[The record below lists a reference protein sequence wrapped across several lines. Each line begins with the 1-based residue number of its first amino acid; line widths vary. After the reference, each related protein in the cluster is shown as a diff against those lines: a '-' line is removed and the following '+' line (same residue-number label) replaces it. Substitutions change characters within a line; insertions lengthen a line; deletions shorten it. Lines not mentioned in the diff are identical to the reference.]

1 MKRQLKIK
9 KLSIVISFKDEEQNI
24 VELTERIQDSVS
36 KLKSY
41 ELIFV
46 NDNSSDRSEELIKKL
61 MKVNKNVVLV
71 NMSRTFG
78 VSECVLAGMEVST
91 GDAVI
96 YMDADLQD
104 PPELIPHL
112 VSAFEESNC
121 EIVHTVRTARLSES
135 RIKMFVTKL
144 GYRYLNRAYPFQ
156 IEAEA
161 GDYKLLSRK
170 IVNLLLLHSEQ
181 LPFLRGLIANLGYP
195 QCQIEYVRQPRGDG
209 AKNTKFRL
217 FSTKWMRG
225 HLDRTLISF
234 TDIPLKFS
242 LVLGFFLSISS
253 ALMIFVVII
262 MKIIGLSIPGW
273 AGIMVTVLLLGG
285 VQSLILGIFGLY
297 LNVIFIEV
305 KNRPSYIIKEIL
317 RK

>member
-1 MKRQLKIK
+1 MKLKQKIN
-9 KLSIVISFKDEEQNI
+9 KLSIVISFKNEERNLE
-24 VELTERIQDSVS
+24 ELTLRIESSIPRS
-36 KLKSY
+36 KKY

-46 NDNSSDRSEELIKKL
+46 NDNSIDNSEALIKKL
-61 MKVNKNVVLV
+61 MRRNKNIVLV

-78 VSECVLAGMEVST
+78 VSECVLAGMEIST
-91 GDAVI
+91 GDAVV

-104 PPELIPHL
+104 PPELIPEL
-112 VSAFEESNC
+112 ISIFEKSDY
-121 EIVHTVRTARLSES
+121 EIVHTVRTERLSES
-135 RIKMFVTKL
+135 KIKLFVTKI
-144 GYRYLNRAYPFQ
+144 GYRYLSRAYPFK
-156 IEAEA
+156 IDSEA

-170 IVNLLLLHSEQ
+170 IVNLLLVHHEQ

-195 QCQIEYVRQPRGDG
+195 QGHLKYVRQARGDG
-209 AKNTKFRL
+209 SENTKFRL

-242 LVLGFFLSISS
+242 LLLGFFLSVFSVV
-253 ALMIFVVII
+253 MIFIVVA
-262 MKIIGLSIPGW
+262 MKLIGLSVPGW
-273 AGIMVTVLLLGG
+273 AGIMCTVLLLGG

-297 LNVIFIEV
+297 LNVIFLEV
-305 KNRPSYIIKEIL
+305 KNRPTYIVKEII

>member
-9 KLSIVISFKDEEQNI
+9 KLSIVVSFKDEEQNI

-36 KLKSY
+36 KLKRY

-61 MKVNKNVVLV
+61 MKANKNVVLV

-104 PPELIPHL
+104 PPELIPNL

-144 GYRYLNRAYPFQ
+144 GYRYLNRAYPFK

-253 ALMIFVVII
+253 VLMIFVVIT

-273 AGIMVTVLLLGG
+273 AGIMCTVLLLGG

-297 LNVIFIEV
+297 LNVIFLEV